1 MKRFVLFLLTIFLTG
16 LLPGCGIKLVPRYP
30 EGMEGAPATTWDA
43 PAGQEQQ
50 QQPLE
55 PVRHAT
61 LNKSMYNT
69 FITEIKRYMG
79 APYVWGGASPA
90 GTDCS
95 GFIMAL
101 YKNAANV
108 SLPHSTVQLSRLGT
122 KVAVRDLKFADLIFF
137 NDGQG
142 KNPTH
147 VGFYLAK
154 GQFVHASVSGGVI
167 VSQLAKEPFRN
178 QFLGA
183 KRILE

>member
-1 MKRFVLFLLTIFLTG
+1 MKRFVLFFLTIFMIG

-30 EGMEGAPATTWDA
+30 EGMEGVSSSSWDDS
-43 PAGQEQQ
+43 AGQQEQP
-50 QQPLE
+50 QPE
-55 PVRHAT
+55 PVQHAT

-122 KVAVRDLKFADLIFF
+122 KVPVRDLKFADLIFF

-154 GQFVHASVSGGVI
+154 GQFVHASVSSGVI
-167 VSQLAKEPFRN
+167 VSQLAKEPFRK
-178 QFLGA
+178 QYLGA